1 MHKRQTFVV
10 NSGGVKKTRVNI
22 LTAINAASVTINRT
36 EIDGEK
42 YAIIKN
48 VLWMTDGVVLNGGLY
63 AAEDNEKGYPSMDG
77 RLMPFKHP
85 EVNGEYVAI
94 SQLDSAD
101 VAVAL
106 GKHYGGVH
114 AQNVR
119 KAGSDYFVDVMIN
132 ERVANAHDDGVLL
145 LNWVGKVESGEKPDP
160 IHMSTGLMTN
170 RVQANGESRGKKY
183 TWRAAN
189 QAYDHLAIL
198 FHEDGAGGDE
208 IAIAVNC
215 EMVINSKL
223 DEANEDALDDSYGE
237 KLAILSEAVKE
248 RFATSDSYAYVQDFD
263 DRALIYVTPE
273 GTYTIDYH
281 YEGDNPILTGESK
294 LVTVETSYKVK
305 TNAIMANLKAMVKY
319 FSTKTKPPVQANVIE
334 EVDMTPEQVQ
344 AIVDKALEATNAS
357 LASVQA
363 ENEKLKE
370 DVLAA
375 NTAIQANA
383 EAGLKDKRA
392 AVSAVH
398 GEVVANALSG
408 EALDAMFASVQ
419 TAAGILSGAPATN
432 AEAEK
437 VTVDSH
443 FGSIK

>member
-1 MHKRQTFVV
+1 M
-10 NSGGVKKTRVNI
+10 KKTRVNI
-22 LTAINAASVTINRT
+22 LSAVNADSIKIERT

-42 YAIIKN
+42 YAVIKN
-48 VLWMTDGVVLNGGLY
+48 VLWMKDNIVLNDGLY
-63 AAEDNEKGYPSMDG
+63 SSSENAKGYGSMDG
-77 RLMPFKHP
+77 RVMPFGHP
-85 EVNGEYVAI
+85 EVNGQYVAI
-94 SQLDSAD
+94 SSLDNAD

-119 KAGSDYFVDVMIN
+119 QAGEEYFADVMTN
-132 ERVANAHDDGVLL
+132 ERVAKSHPDGEML
-145 LNWVGKVESGEKPDP
+145 LNWVDKAEAYQSGVGEKPDP
-160 IHMSTGLMTN
+160 IHMSTGLMTA
-170 RVQANGESRGKKY
+170 RVNAKGESRGKSY
-183 TWRAAN
+183 SWIAT
-189 QAYDHLAIL
+189 QQSYDHLAIL
-198 FHEDGAGGDE
+198 FHEQGAGGDE
-208 IAIAVNC
+208 VAIAVNC
-215 EMVINSKL
+215 ESVINSVL
-223 DEANEDALDDSYGE
+223 PTVNEDALDDSYGE

-294 LVTVETSYKVK
+294 VVTVETSYKVK
-305 TNAIMANLKAMVKY
+305 TNSMIEHVRSVLKY
-319 FSTKTKPPVQANVIE
+319 FSTKTKQPVVANVIE
-334 EVDMTPEQVQ
+334 ETSDMKPEELQ
-344 AIVDKALEATNAS
+344 AALDAQADKLQGAFNTALAALEAKNTEALSAVNA
-357 LASVQA
+357 
-363 ENEKLKE
+363 KLQE
-370 DVLAA
+370 A
-375 NTAIQANA
+375 A

-392 AVSAVH
+392 AVAAKH
-398 GEVVANALSG
+398 GEVVANGLSG

>member
-1 MHKRQTFVV
+1 M
-10 NSGGVKKTRVNI
+10 KKTRVNI
-22 LTAINAASVTINRT
+22 LSAVNADSIKIERT
-36 EIDGEK
+36 EVAGEK
-42 YAIIKN
+42 YAVIKN
-48 VLWMTDGVVLNGGLY
+48 VLWMKDNIVLNDGLY
-63 AAEDNEKGYPSMDG
+63 SSSENAKGYASMDG
-77 RLMPFKHP
+77 RVMPFGHP
-85 EVNGEYVAI
+85 EVNGQYVAI
-94 SQLDSAD
+94 SSLDNAD

-119 KAGSDYFVDVMIN
+119 QSGEEYFADVMIN
-132 ERVANAHDDGVLL
+132 ERVAKSHPDGEMLL
-145 LNWVGKVESGEKPDP
+145 SWVGKAEDYQVNGAFKPEP
-160 IHMSTGLMTN
+160 VHMSTGLMTA
-170 RVQANGESRGKKY
+170 RVNAKGESRGKSY
-183 TWRAAN
+183 SWIAT
-189 QAYDHLAIL
+189 QQSYDHLAIL
-198 FHEDGAGGDE
+198 FHEQGAGGDE
-208 IAIAVNC
+208 VAIAVNC
-215 EMVINSKL
+215 ESVINSVL
-223 DEANEDALDDSYGE
+223 PTINEDALDDSYGE

-263 DRALIYVTPE
+263 DRALVYCTPE

-294 LVTVETSYKVK
+294 VVTVETSYKVK
-305 TNAIMANLKAMVKY
+305 TNSMIEHVRSVLKY

-363 ENEKLKE
+363 ENEKLKA

-392 AVSAVH
+392 AVAAKH

-419 TAAGILSGAPATN
+419 TAAGIVSGSPVAN
-432 AEAEK
+432 AKDEFEGYSLNSADQEAK
-437 VTVDSH
+437 
-443 FGSIK
+443 

>member
-1 MHKRQTFVV
+1 M
-10 NSGGVKKTRVNI
+10 KKTRVNI

-94 SQLDSAD
+94 SQLDSAE

-198 FHEDGAGGDE
+198 FHENGAGGDE

-263 DRALIYVTPE
+263 DRALVYCTPE
-273 GTYTIDYH
+273 GMYSIDYH
-281 YEGDNPILTGESK
+281 FEGDNPILTGESR
-294 LVTVETSYKVK
+294 TVVAETSYKVK
-305 TNAIMANLKAMVKY
+305 TNSVISRLRSVLEY
-319 FSTKTKPPVQANVIE
+319 FSTKTNKPVVQVNTPE
-334 EVDMTPEQVQ
+334 ETDMTPEEVQ
-344 AIVDKALEATNAS
+344 AIVDKAVGAAVDAVNQKLDSSEAKVKS
-357 LASVQA
+357 LQEA
-363 ENEKLKE
+363 L
-370 DVLAA
+370 
-375 NTAIQANA
+375 QANSDA
-383 EAGLKDKRA
+383 QLKDKRA

-419 TAAGILSGAPATN
+419 TAAGIVSGAPVTN
-432 AEAEK
+432 SDEYK
-437 VTVDSH
+437 VPSMSDH
-443 FGSIK
+443 FGGAK

>member
-1 MHKRQTFVV
+1 M
-10 NSGGVKKTRVNI
+10 KKTRVNI
-22 LTAINAASVTINRT
+22 LSAVNADSIKIERT
-36 EIDGEK
+36 EVAGEK
-42 YAIIKN
+42 YAVIKN
-48 VLWMTDGVVLNGGLY
+48 VLWMKDNIVLNDGLY
-63 AAEDNEKGYPSMDG
+63 SSSENAKGYASMDG
-77 RLMPFKHP
+77 RVMPFGHP
-85 EVNGEYVAI
+85 EVNGQYVAI
-94 SQLDSAD
+94 SSLDNAD

-119 KAGSDYFVDVMIN
+119 QAGEEYFTDVMIN
-132 ERVANAHDDGVLL
+132 ERVAKSHPDGEML
-145 LNWVGKVESGEKPDP
+145 LNWVGKAEDYQVNGAAKPEP
-160 IHMSTGLMTN
+160 VHMSTGLMTA
-170 RVQANGESRGKKY
+170 RVNAKGESRGKSY
-183 TWRAAN
+183 SWIAT
-189 QAYDHLAIL
+189 QQSYDHLAIL
-198 FHEDGAGGDE
+198 FHEQGAGGDE
-208 IAIAVNC
+208 VAIAVNC
-215 EMVINSKL
+215 ESVINSVL
-223 DEANEDALDDSYGE
+223 PTVNEDALDDSYGE

-294 LVTVETSYKVK
+294 VVTVETSYKVK

-319 FSTKTKPPVQANVIE
+319 FSTKTKQPVVANVIE
-334 EVDMTPEQVQ
+334 ETSDMKPEELQ
-344 AIVDKALEATNAS
+344 AALDAQADKLQGAFNTALAALEAKNTEALSAVNS
-357 LASVQA
+357 
-363 ENEKLKE
+363 KLQE
-370 DVLAA
+370 A
-375 NTAIQANA
+375 A

-419 TAAGILSGAPATN
+419 TAAGIVSGSPVVN
-432 AEAEK
+432 KDAENI
-437 VTVDSH
+437 TVDSH

>member
-1 MHKRQTFVV
+1 M
-10 NSGGVKKTRVNI
+10 KKTRVNI
-22 LTAINAASVTINRT
+22 LTAVNAASVTINRE

-42 YAIIKN
+42 YAVIKN
-48 VLWMTDGVVLNGGLY
+48 VLWMTDGVVLNQGLY
-63 AAEDNEKGYPSMDG
+63 SAAENEKGYPSMDG
-77 RLMPFKHP
+77 RVMPFGHP

-94 SQLDSAD
+94 SSLDNAD

-119 KAGSDYFVDVMIN
+119 KEGSDYFTDVMIN
-132 ERVANAHDDGVLL
+132 ERVAAAHADGVLL
-145 LNWVGKVESGEKPDP
+145 LNWVDKVEAGEKPDP

-170 RVQANGESRGKKY
+170 RVNAKGESRGKKY
-183 TWRAAN
+183 TWLAAN

-198 FHEDGAGGDE
+198 FHEQGAGGDE

-223 DEANEDALDDSYGE
+223 DEVNDDEALDNSYGE
-237 KLAILSEAVKE
+237 KRDILGAAVSE
-248 RFATSDSYAYVQDFD
+248 RFASADSYAYVEDFD
-263 DRALIYVTPE
+263 DRAIVYCTPAGLFKIE
-273 GTYTIDYH
+273 YH
-281 YEGDNPILTGESK
+281 FEGDNPILTGDPQPVIAKTDYVMKNE
-294 LVTVETSYKVK
+294 ETLFARLLERFKSVVQYSGTK
-305 TNAIMANLKAMVKY
+305 TNR
-319 FSTKTKPPVQANVIE
+319 PVQANVNE

-363 ENEKLKE
+363 ENEKLKA

-375 NTAIQANA
+375 NAAIAANSDA
-383 EAGLKDKRA
+383 LLKDKRE
-392 AVSAVH
+392 VVGKKF

-408 EALDAMFASVQ
+408 EALDKMYAECQ
-419 TAAGILSGAPATN
+419 TAAGIVSGTPAAN
-432 AEAEK
+432 AKDEFEGYSLNSADQEAK
-437 VTVDSH
+437 
-443 FGSIK
+443 